1 MPKFAFIFRGGG
13 VVEAGL
19 SPTELQAHLV
29 KWRTWIAGLIKD
41 GKAEGGQAL
50 ELGGKT
56 VRGHDKVVSDGPFV
70 ESKDLV
76 TGSLVVIADSL
87 DEATA
92 LSMGCPVF
100 LFGGSVEVRPI
111 ATMG

>member
-1 MPKFAFIFRGGG
+1 
-13 VVEAGL
+13 
-19 SPTELQAHLV
+19 
-29 KWRTWIAGLIKD
+29 
-41 GKAEGGQAL
+41 
-50 ELGGKT
+50 
-56 VRGHDKVVSDGPFV
+56 VVSDGPFV

-100 LFGGSVEVRPI
+100 LFGGSVEVRPV
-111 ATMG
+111 ANMG